1 VPKIHKIEHT
11 VEGIFDV
18 VSSIILNTDHSLRVL
33 KIFLIFSSVGIVL
46 RNLIKTLLIGIVCI
60 PFKIGGVIFG
70 FTVTQSLCLWVSWE
84 KRFHIEFWADFLNRH
99 LLNSECGCHQKST
112 PTISLS

>member
-46 RNLIKTLLIGIVCI
+46 LPCLIKTLLIGIVCI

-70 FTVTQSLCLWVSWE
+70 FTVTSPITLSFGKLG
-84 KRFHIEFWADFLNRH
+84 KGRFHIEFWGF
-99 LLNSECGCHQKST
+99 SK
-112 PTISLS
+112 

>member
-33 KIFLIFSSVGIVL
+33 KILLIFFGRHCVAAMSNKDAVNWNSMYSFLEV
-46 RNLIKTLLIGIVCI
+46 
-60 PFKIGGVIFG
+60 FFG
-70 FTVTQSLCLWVSWE
+70 FTVTSP
-84 KRFHIEFWADFLNRH
+84 I
-99 LLNSECGCHQKST
+99 T
-112 PTISLS
+112 LSFGVGKGTFSY

>member
-33 KIFLIFSSVGIVL
+33 KKFFDFLFGRHCVAAMSNKDAVNWNSMYS
-46 RNLIKTLLIGIVCI
+46 
-60 PFKIGGVIFG
+60 FKIGGVIFWFYG
-70 FTVTQSLCLWVSWE
+70 HSPITLLLVERDVSY
-84 KRFHIEFWADFLNRH
+84 
-99 LLNSECGCHQKST
+99 
-112 PTISLS
+112 